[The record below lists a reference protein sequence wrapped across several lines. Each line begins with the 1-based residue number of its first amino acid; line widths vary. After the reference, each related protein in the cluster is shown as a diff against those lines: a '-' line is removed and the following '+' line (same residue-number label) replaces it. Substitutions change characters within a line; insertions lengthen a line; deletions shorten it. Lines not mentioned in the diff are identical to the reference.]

1 MAEGSGKQSCS
12 TEDQGT
18 SPWTNNP
25 LTTGLQ
31 GGPKCTVLGVIMS
44 WVFPMDTSGSPKNQ
58 CQEHPSR
65 RESRITYYQHSLFS
79 TLWVYPDMPEKR
91 SELLTTPKSH
101 KTKVTYARTTHEGGG
116 RNNTSLAHWE
126 RSIKHRRGKLC
137 WELRDWLIS
146 RNATHLPSLPEFNWQ
161 L

>member
-44 WVFPMDTSGSPKNQ
+44 WVFPMDTSWVS
-58 CQEHPSR
+58 QEPVPRASQQKGVQNH
-65 RESRITYYQHSLFS
+65 LLS
-79 TLWVYPDMPEKR
+79 TLT
-91 SELLTTPKSH
+91 LLYLVS
-101 KTKVTYARTTHEGGG
+101 
-116 RNNTSLAHWE
+116 
-126 RSIKHRRGKLC
+126 
-137 WELRDWLIS
+137 IS
-146 RNATHLPSLPEFNWQ
+146 RHAREEVRASHYSQVPQDKSNICQDYS
-161 L
+161 